1 MTARNKTQG
10 SQPAITCT
18 EWVRK
23 PYDALRDYV
32 KCSGPE
38 REPVH
43 TRISNTTAHDTT
55 DQGRTGRENMSLDS
69 TRLPCA
75 EAVRALSTRE
85 NGGAERNPVCPLPR
99 AARSDSARAGGR
111 PRPGD
116 RYGEARAYDR
126 RGRSRERILSKAT
139 DPRRS
144 DETVNSQKP
153 KRARLKNSRKPP
165 HFLGAASRKTKKTHC
180 GSSGTVAQ
188 TPLSPLPSPES
199 RIPQS
204 RNPVLRRRR
213 VRFGKWTIPF

>member
-85 NGGAERNPVCPLPR
+85 NGGAERNPVCPLHRARRVPIPR
-99 AARSDSARAGGR
+99 APAGGPGLVTATARRALTIDAGGR
-111 PRPGD
+111 ASV
-116 RYGEARAYDR
+116 YCQQ
-126 RGRSRERILSKAT
+126 RSVNLRE
-139 DPRRS
+139 
-144 DETVNSQKP
+144 
-153 KRARLKNSRKPP
+153 
-165 HFLGAASRKTKKTHC
+165 
-180 GSSGTVAQ
+180 
-188 TPLSPLPSPES
+188 PLP
-199 RIPQS
+199 
-204 RNPVLRRRR
+204 
-213 VRFGKWTIPF
+213 

>member
-85 NGGAERNPVCPLPR
+85 NGGAETIRFALCR
-99 AARSDSARAGGR
+99 AARSDSARR
-111 PRPGD
+111 R
-116 RYGEARAYDR
+116 EAPA
-126 RGRSRERILSKAT
+126 
-139 DPRRS
+139 
-144 DETVNSQKP
+144 
-153 KRARLKNSRKPP
+153 
-165 HFLGAASRKTKKTHC
+165 
-180 GSSGTVAQ
+180 
-188 TPLSPLPSPES
+188 
-199 RIPQS
+199 
-204 RNPVLRRRR
+204 
-213 VRFGKWTIPF
+213 W

>member
-55 DQGRTGRENMSLDS
+55 DQGRTGRKNMSLDS

-126 RGRSRERILSKAT
+126 RGRSRERILSTALCKLEGTAPLDPYPKPTNLKPTPSARSNQPQPTRDEAT
-139 DPRRS
+139 
-144 DETVNSQKP
+144 K
-153 KRARLKNSRKPP
+153 L
-165 HFLGAASRKTKKTHC
+165 
-180 GSSGTVAQ
+180 
-188 TPLSPLPSPES
+188 
-199 RIPQS
+199 
-204 RNPVLRRRR
+204 
-213 VRFGKWTIPF
+213 